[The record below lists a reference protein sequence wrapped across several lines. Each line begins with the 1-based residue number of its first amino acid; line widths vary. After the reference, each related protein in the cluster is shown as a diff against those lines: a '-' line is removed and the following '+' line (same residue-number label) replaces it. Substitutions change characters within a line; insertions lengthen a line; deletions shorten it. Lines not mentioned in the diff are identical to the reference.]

1 MGRNL
6 GALVK
11 LYRMKYIVC
20 STYST
25 EANRVVTLIAT
36 FHAISVAGTAVD
48 AIDFV
53 SITVVHSVAILR
65 IQK

>member
-1 MGRNL
+1 
-6 GALVK
+6 
-11 LYRMKYIVC
+11 MKYIVC

-53 SITVVHSVAILR
+53 SITMVHSVAI
-65 IQK
+65 